1 MIDDTDDV
9 FLGSAAQAESEESSN
24 DDIALPADADDAD
37 PSQGPRVRGPR
48 ERPRQGN
55 FGAWLVGIQDTRVAS
70 SPRHVFGVAD
80 CTWHLKD
87 ASAATAAAHAALA
100 GPEGRRPGRAT
111 SMVWGHLEYTVE
123 KMWALETPVALD
135 DTVDLSRPT
144 ATAALQTLCSTL
156 LFVGGLFW
164 DDVLGL
170 LAFPIHT
177 VFMLARAV
185 VLLACQ
191 GPCPIIVCSVPL
203 AARVGAGVL
212 LNLPPLSLIK
222 HVRSQLGH
230 GRRRLGAAGSSHRGG
245 ARTRKTW
252 HEIVT
257 ALPVGWSPPSRQVRA
272 VGNARL
278 SVMPA
283 DPLALLRALDFKQYL
298 RSGKFF
304 KKALNA
310 AYAHDHPD
318 APPRIGDK
326 DESRSALDRAE
337 ARADIVDMLVE
348 RRYFEA
354 DYQHDRIAS
363 IHLWS
368 DSSPVTG
375 EELQGMVMD
384 VMYKDHTS
392 RRTVLPGASL
402 LYSQFS
408 AIAKAM
414 CLVWALYLVAGPFY
428 DVIRYAIDK
437 VISITTDHGVELRTL
452 ELPDVLQAF
461 LEWNMGRALA
471 DCHRFVNHDVRLF
484 RNALRISG
492 WGHAWGNLAKLICA
506 VCPSWPHIL
515 DQMRT
520 LVSFFA
526 EPYMEEAY
534 QENRCGQGGS
544 GHQPI
549 GQVSGPFH

>member
-245 ARTRKTW
+245 ARTRKT
-252 HEIVT
+252 
-257 ALPVGWSPPSRQVRA
+257 
-272 VGNARL
+272 
-278 SVMPA
+278 
-283 DPLALLRALDFKQYL
+283 
-298 RSGKFF
+298 
-304 KKALNA
+304 
-310 AYAHDHPD
+310 
-318 APPRIGDK
+318 
-326 DESRSALDRAE
+326 
-337 ARADIVDMLVE
+337 
-348 RRYFEA
+348 
-354 DYQHDRIAS
+354 
-363 IHLWS
+363 
-368 DSSPVTG
+368 
-375 EELQGMVMD
+375 
-384 VMYKDHTS
+384 
-392 RRTVLPGASL
+392 
-402 LYSQFS
+402 
-408 AIAKAM
+408 
-414 CLVWALYLVAGPFY
+414 
-428 DVIRYAIDK
+428 
-437 VISITTDHGVELRTL
+437 
-452 ELPDVLQAF
+452 
-461 LEWNMGRALA
+461 
-471 DCHRFVNHDVRLF
+471 
-484 RNALRISG
+484 
-492 WGHAWGNLAKLICA
+492 
-506 VCPSWPHIL
+506 
-515 DQMRT
+515 
-520 LVSFFA
+520 
-526 EPYMEEAY
+526 
-534 QENRCGQGGS
+534 
-544 GHQPI
+544 
-549 GQVSGPFH
+549 